1 MDTFHNITSSS
12 DLIRQLQPIL
22 LQTKK
27 SQSISLSGAI
37 EDEGPSNSTTILTHQ
52 SEEGDQDDNDDDEE
66 EGDLTNIELLQEQNN
81 FLGNSKIPI
90 QVNVILEYILSYM
103 EKQGK
108 QNSSTIDF
116 SNSYELISELEG
128 DNVNVSKLQELLVLV
143 TRIVK
148 EQAEQ
153 INLGNSINNP
163 SPQSARHS
171 NLVLLDNISNSNLLS
186 SKEGTLNPKN
196 AIEQL
201 TSLLVSE
208 CVKNNII
215 LQSTQT
221 GSANSYGLLE
231 NAIKELVQ
239 IASAANSNH
248 KDINLSNGTPKLE
261 KISTNDSASPEL
273 LALKLQDLQLAH
285 DFLSE
290 QFSKERL
297 LYNNEVTI
305 KERQLYN
312 YKKANED
319 KDREIES
326 LKAQLES
333 LKSEMKEQKP
343 VTPYSENDENINL
356 LSSPGSITSNDSES
370 INILRTEFKNKLN
383 KIQDYYQAELEKL
396 R

>member
-1 MDTFHNITSSS
+1 MERFHNITSSS

-37 EDEGPSNSTTILTHQ
+37 EDQGPSNSTTILTQQ
-52 SEEGDQDDNDDDEE
+52 SDEDDDDDDDDEE

-81 FLGNSKIPI
+81 FLGNGKIPI

-108 QNSSTIDF
+108 QNSSAIDF

-143 TRIVK
+143 TKIVK

-186 SKEGTLNPKN
+186 SKEGTLNPNN

-239 IASAANSNH
+239 IVSSSSSNR

-297 LYNNEVTI
+297 IYNNEVTI

-319 KDREIES
+319 KDKEIES
-326 LKAQLES
+326 LKAQLQS